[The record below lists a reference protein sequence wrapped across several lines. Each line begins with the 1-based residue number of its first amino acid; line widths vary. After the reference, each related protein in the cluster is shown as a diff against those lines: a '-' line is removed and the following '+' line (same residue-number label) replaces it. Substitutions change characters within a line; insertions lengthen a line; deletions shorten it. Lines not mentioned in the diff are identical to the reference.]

1 MFDWVLITPLL
12 YEIQKNNKESRTTTM
27 KLFLLT
33 WNISCIDWSSTFT
46 VGFEH
51 VLHSLQH
58 LHTHKN
64 TLKIHIKIYIKTG
77 MNIRITHTYCI
88 TNKIRHRNTHKNTPG
103 NTHKNT
109 NKITHWNL
117 QLSLNFQGKVARPA
131 VIFNLHPKRL
141 KLSNV
146 WNDHIQ
152 PKFWCVT
159 RKQIKKNGIRIYT
172 YYQLKEKKQP
182 SKLWSTESQLYISS
196 GWIWLT
202 TNSNH

>member
-46 VGFEH
+46 VGFAY
-51 VLHSLQH
+51 

-117 QLSLNFQGKVARPA
+117 QLSLNFQGKVAGPT
-131 VIFNLHPKRL
+131 VIF
-141 KLSNV
+141 
-146 WNDHIQ
+146 
-152 PKFWCVT
+152 
-159 RKQIKKNGIRIYT
+159 
-172 YYQLKEKKQP
+172 P
-182 SKLWSTESQLYISS
+182 SICTQ
-196 GWIWLT
+196 
-202 TNSNH
+202 NN